1 MTLNAKSHT
10 EDDLKNKYNENKTN
24 YCYLHKFLLVLKFNN
39 IACQK
44 L

>member
-1 MTLNAKSHT
+1 MPLNAKSHT

-24 YCYLHKFLLVLKFNN
+24 YYLHKFLLVLKFNN